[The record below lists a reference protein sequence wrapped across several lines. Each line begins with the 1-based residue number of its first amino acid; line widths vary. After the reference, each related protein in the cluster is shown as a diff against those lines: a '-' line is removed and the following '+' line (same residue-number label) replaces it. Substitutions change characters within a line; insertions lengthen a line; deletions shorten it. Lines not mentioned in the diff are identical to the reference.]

1 MIRNGSDRLTK
12 YESLTDQAAQMGLT
26 VREKPLAGSDGRI
39 YKNRIAI
46 RKGMTEPEKVCV
58 LAEEIGHHKTST
70 GDILDQEDESNRK
83 QEYRARLWAYNH
95 IIGLIGIIQAYEAG
109 CKDRYEMADYFG
121 VSEKYLKE
129 CLDCY
134 KNKYGIYKI
143 VDNYILYFYP
153 YLRVVKIID

>member
-1 MIRNGSDRLTK
+1 MTK
-12 YESLTDQAAQMGLT
+12 YELLTDQAAQMGLT

-46 RKGMTEPEKVCV
+46 REGLTEPEKVCV

-70 GDILDQEDESNRK
+70 GDILDQEDGSNRK

-95 IIGLIGIIQAYEAG
+95 VIGLIGIIQAYEAG
-109 CKDRYEMADYFG
+109 CKDRYEVADYFG
-121 VSEKYLKE
+121 VSEEYLKE

-134 KNKYGIYKI
+134 KSKYGIYKI
-143 VDNYILYFYP
+143 VGNYILYFYP

>member
-1 MIRNGSDRLTK
+1 MTK

-46 RKGMTEPEKVCV
+46 REGLTEPEKVCV

-70 GDILDQEDESNRK
+70 GDILDQEDGSNRK

-95 IIGLIGIIQAYEAG
+95 VIGLIGIIQAYEAG
-109 CKDRYEMADYFG
+109 CKDRYEVADYFG
-121 VSEKYLKE
+121 VSEEYLKE

-134 KNKYGIYKI
+134 KSKYGIYKI
-143 VDNYILYFYP
+143 VGNYILYFYP